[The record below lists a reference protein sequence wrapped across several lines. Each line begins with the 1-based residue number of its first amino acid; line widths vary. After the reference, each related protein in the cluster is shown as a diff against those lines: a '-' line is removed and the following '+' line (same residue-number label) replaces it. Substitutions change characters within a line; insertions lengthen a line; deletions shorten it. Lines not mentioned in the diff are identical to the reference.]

1 MVGGARPS
9 LPNLSSLLLSIRSSQ
24 FPGCYPARI
33 QLFHLLPLPQAR
45 REASSR
51 QGGGKPPRKSLI
63 SVLKNAPLSTELPL
77 DKTNSDLSTGLPDG
91 KWGIKC
97 LLRGPDPSCFQLFV
111 VFGSED
117 FPQTL
122 DDTQLDG
129 SFSLT

>member
-45 REASSR
+45 REASGR

-97 LLRGPDPSCFQLFV
+97 LLRGPDPSCFQFFV